1 MHAICTF
8 TGFLQFGISDSQG
21 EYTSIIC
28 ASLPGIQ
35 LTPLDWIV
43 CCNPNSEIDG
53 KHATY
58 HKLTNSDKSLSTIM
72 TRYSKS
78 NIVGL
83 IIINTTNGV
92 SLVDELVNRRDMP
105 LIPPVYI
112 VSLDDGNA
120 LEEFF
125 GLQEGVNVQIK
136 VVLMNSEASL
146 SMDHAGPRKMQSLYI
161 YIYIINNETG
171 SGTLH
176 LCRCTYVCIYL
187 QVQAKQNATHSL

>member
-1 MHAICTF
+1 MHTICTF
-8 TGFLQFGISDSQG
+8 TGLLQFGINDSQG
-21 EYTSIIC
+21 ECTSIIC

-43 CCNPNSEIDG
+43 CCNPSSEIDG

-92 SLVDELVNRRDMP
+92 SLADELVKRDIP

-112 VSLDDGNA
+112 VSLNDGEL

-125 GLQEGVNVQIK
+125 GFQEGVNVQIK
-136 VVLMNSEASL
+136 VALMNSVASL
-146 SMDHAGPRKMQSLYI
+146 YMDHTGPSSHHKMQSL
-161 YIYIINNETG
+161 
-171 SGTLH
+171 
-176 LCRCTYVCIYL
+176 
-187 QVQAKQNATHSL
+187 